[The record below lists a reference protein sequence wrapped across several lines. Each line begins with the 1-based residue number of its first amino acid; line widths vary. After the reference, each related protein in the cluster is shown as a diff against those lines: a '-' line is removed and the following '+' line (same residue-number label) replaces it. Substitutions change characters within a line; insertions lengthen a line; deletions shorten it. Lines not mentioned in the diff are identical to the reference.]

1 MEMKLVGSVLRGSV
15 GVVSAGFG
23 VYLLTVGMLDCY
35 VALGSERLAYTA
47 GSIVGLVLIS
57 LVFFHLASRAT
68 QPLGKK
74 AKAIVLSISLI
85 MLGWFCFMASQAAIV
100 YGVLGPI

>member
-1 MEMKLVGSVLRGSV
+1 MKLIGSVLRGCV

-23 VYLLTVGMLDCY
+23 VYLLTVGLLDCY

-47 GSIVGLVLIS
+47 GSILGLLLIS
-57 LVFFHLASRAT
+57 LVFFHLASRAI
-68 QPLGKK
+68 QPLNTR

-85 MLGWFCFMASQAAIV
+85 MLGWFCYMASHAAIV
-100 YGVLGPI
+100 YGIFRPV